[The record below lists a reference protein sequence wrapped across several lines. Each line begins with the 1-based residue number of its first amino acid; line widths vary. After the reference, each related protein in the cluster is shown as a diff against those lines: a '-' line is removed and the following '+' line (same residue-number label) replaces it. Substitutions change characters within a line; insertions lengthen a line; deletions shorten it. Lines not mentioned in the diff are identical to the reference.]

1 MKKQFILGVSLAAI
15 GALALAAAVSA
26 HPAGHRHKH
35 KSKAATHTNSYTPNF
50 SAQRFSNDV
59 REVSSDAYEGRGVG
73 TRAEAKTI
81 DFMSRKLASAGF
93 APGGPNGKW
102 TQEVLLRKFEVLNP
116 SLSLKVGNQNVPL
129 KESEDITISSR
140 GALGKTEFNNAPLVF
155 VGYGISAPERN
166 WNDFKGP
173 DGKDIDVRGKVIV
186 VLINDADYYA
196 PENNTFGGKAMTYY
210 GRWTYKFEEAARRGA
225 LGCIIV
231 HDTGPASYGWE
242 TVKNSNRRDKLD
254 IVRADPSK
262 ASPKLESWVSGNMAR
277 FMFKAAGLDFDVLSK
292 AAQGRDFRPVELSG
306 VTLNGGFDMKT
317 ETITSYNV
325 IGILRGSQRP
335 NEQVLYTAHW
345 DHIGIGAAN
354 AEGDNIFNGALDNGT
369 GLASMIEIAR
379 NFGRGPRPQR
389 SVVMIGFTAEES
401 GLLGS
406 EYYAA
411 NPVYPLETTAAGI
424 NMDGINIF
432 GRTKDVSV
440 GGFGQSSLDDILGH
454 HAIGQNRTL
463 TPDKKPE
470 AGYYFRSDHFPLVKR
485 GVPMLSAGSG
495 MNMVNGG
502 EAAGIA
508 ANEAYTKD
516 KYHQQNDEW
525 SADWKLDGAVEDM
538 QLYYKV
544 GHEIANSRSW
554 PHWRSNSEFKA
565 ARDSSNS
572 RRSR

>member
-1 MKKQFILGVSLAAI
+1 MKKQFIIGASLAALGI
-15 GALALAAAVSA
+15 LVLAAQVDA
-26 HPAGHRHKH
+26 HPNSKRHKH
-35 KSKAATHTNSYTPNF
+35 SATTRAIYTPSF

-81 DFMSRKLASAGF
+81 DFMSRKLAEAGF

-102 TQEVLLRKFEVLNP
+102 TQEVFLRKFNIIDP
-116 SLSLKVGNQNVPL
+116 SLSLKIGNETRPL

-140 GALGKTEFNNAPLVF
+140 GALSKVEFNNAPLVF
-155 VGYGISAPERN
+155 VGYGITAPERN
-166 WNDFKGP
+166 WNDFKGT
-173 DGKDIDVRGKVIV
+173 DGKDIDVRGKIIV

-262 ASPKLESWVSGNMAR
+262 ASPKLESWMSGDMAR
-277 FMFKAAGLDFDVLSK
+277 TMFKGAGLDFDALSK
-292 AAQGRDFRPVELSG
+292 AAQNREFKPVELSG
-306 VTLNGGFDMKT
+306 VTLNGGFDIKT
-317 ETITSYNV
+317 ETITTHNI

-335 NEQVLYTAHW
+335 NEHVLYTGHW
-345 DHIGIGAAN
+345 DHLGIGASNSA
-354 AEGDNIFNGALDNGT
+354 GDNIFNGALDNGT

-379 NFGRGPRPQR
+379 AYGRGPRPQR
-389 SVVMIGFTAEES
+389 SIVMIGFTAEES

-406 EYYAA
+406 EYYAT
-411 NPVYPLETTAAGI
+411 NPVYPLETTAAGV
-424 NMDGINIF
+424 NMDGLNIF

-463 TPDKKPE
+463 APDSKPE

-495 MNMVNGG
+495 VDMVIGG
-502 EAAGIA
+502 EAAGKA
-508 ANEAYTKD
+508 ARDAYTKD
-516 KYHQQNDEW
+516 RYHQQEDEW

-544 GHEIANSRSW
+544 GNEIANSRSW
-554 PHWRSNSEFKA
+554 PRWRPSSEFKA
-565 ARDSSNS
+565 ARDKSAAS
-572 RRSR
+572 RR

>member
-1 MKKQFILGVSLAAI
+1 MKKQFIIGASLAALGI
-15 GALALAAAVSA
+15 LVLAAQVDA
-26 HPAGHRHKH
+26 HPNSKRHKH
-35 KSKAATHTNSYTPNF
+35 SATTRAIYTPSF

-59 REVSSDAYEGRGVG
+59 REVSSDAYEGRGVD

-81 DFMSRKLASAGF
+81 EFMSRKLVEAGF

-102 TQEVLLRKFEVLNP
+102 TQEVFLRKFNIIEP
-116 SLSLKVGNQNVPL
+116 SLSLKIGNESRPL

-140 GALGKTEFNNAPLVF
+140 GALSKVEFNNAPLVF
-155 VGYGISAPERN
+155 VGYGITAPERN
-166 WNDFKGP
+166 WNDFKGA
-173 DGKDIDVRGKVIV
+173 DGKDIDVRGKIIV

-262 ASPKLESWVSGNMAR
+262 ASPKLESWMSGDMAR
-277 FMFKAAGLDFDVLSK
+277 NMFKGAGLDFDALSK
-292 AAQGRDFRPVELSG
+292 AAQSRDFRPIEISG
-306 VTLNGGFDMKT
+306 VTLNGGFDIKT
-317 ETITSYNV
+317 ETITTHNI

-335 NEQVLYTAHW
+335 NEHVLYTGHW
-345 DHIGIGAAN
+345 DHLGIGASNSA
-354 AEGDNIFNGALDNGT
+354 GDNIFNGALDNGT
-369 GLASMIEIAR
+369 GLAAMIEIAR
-379 NFGRGPRPQR
+379 AYGRGPRPQR
-389 SVVMIGFTAEES
+389 SIVMIGFTAEES

-406 EYYAA
+406 EYYAT
-411 NPVYPLETTAAGI
+411 NPVYPLETTAAGV
-424 NMDGINIF
+424 NMDGLNIF

-463 TPDKKPE
+463 APDSKPE

-495 MNMVNGG
+495 VDMVIGG
-502 EAAGIA
+502 EAAGKA
-508 ANEAYTKD
+508 ARDAYTKD
-516 KYHQQNDEW
+516 RYHQQEDEW

-544 GHEIANSRSW
+544 GNEIANSRSW
-554 PHWRSNSEFKA
+554 PRWRPSSEFKA
-565 ARDSSNS
+565 ARDASNN
-572 RRSR
+572 RRN